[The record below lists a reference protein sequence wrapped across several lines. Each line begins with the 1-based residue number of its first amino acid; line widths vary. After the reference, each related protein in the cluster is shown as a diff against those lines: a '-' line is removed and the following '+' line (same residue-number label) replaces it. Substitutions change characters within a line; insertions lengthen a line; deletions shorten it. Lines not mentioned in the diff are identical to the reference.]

1 MLPEEREYVRR
12 IIASMLDHPSVYMG
26 GPSQGNLRRAGQ
38 IMDELERS
46 GRLVPTT
53 CTHDDYDGVTHGI
66 ACPTCGM
73 HMTKTELPEFLFKTD
88 NT

>member
-12 IIASMLDHPSVYMG
+12 VIAVILDHPSVYMG

-38 IMDELERS
+38 VIDELERS

-53 CTHDDYDGVTHGI
+53 CTHDEYDGGAHGI

-73 HMTKTELPEFLFKTD
+73 HMTATELPEFLFKRD